1 LPRVFPPYSN
11 TIARVG
17 VFGVVF
23 GPIALFWGAAR
34 FNFSPYVT
42 QVGVPREQPVPFS
55 HKHHVGD
62 LGLDCRYCH
71 TTVEVS
77 SFANVPPIKTCMSCH
92 SQIWRD
98 SPVLEPIRA
107 AYQADIPVQ
116 WTRVND
122 LPDFVYFNHSIHINK
137 GIGCATCHGRLDQQ
151 PLTWRA
157 QMLSMAWCLD
167 CHRQPEKYVRPREAV
182 FSMDYHPP
190 RDQIALGNILL
201 KEYHIQ
207 KLQDCYTCH
216 R

>member
-1 LPRVFPPYSN
+1 MPRVFPPYSN
-11 TIARVG
+11 TIARAG
-17 VFGVVF
+17 LFGVVF
-23 GPIALFWGAAR
+23 GPIALFWTAAR

-71 TTVEVS
+71 TTVEYS
-77 SFANVPPIKTCMSCH
+77 SYANVPPIKTCMTCH
-92 SQIWRD
+92 SRIWKD

-107 AYQADIPVQ
+107 AYRTSIPVQ

-122 LPDFVYFNHSIHINK
+122 LPDFVYFNHSIHVNK
-137 GIGCATCHGRLDQQ
+137 GVGCATCHGRLDQQ
-151 PLTWRA
+151 PMTWRT
-157 QMLSMAWCLD
+157 QNLEMAWCLN
-167 CHRQPEKYVRPREAV
+167 CHRHPERYVRPREAV
-182 FSMDYHPP
+182 FSMDYQPP
-190 RDQIALGNILL
+190 HDQLALGKRLIQ
-201 KEYHIQ
+201 EYRIQ